1 MSNTGDII
9 IDISGKQQS
18 RQNTQDNDDENID
31 DTQENITPHPHLHKH
46 SE

>member
-18 RQNTQDNDDENID
+18 RQNTKDNDDENID
-31 DTQENITPHPHLHKH
+31 DTRDNTTHHLYGYIT
-46 SE
+46 S

>member
-18 RQNTQDNDDENID
+18 RQNTKDNDDENID
-31 DTQENITPHPHLHKH
+31 DTQENTTPHLYGYIT
-46 SE
+46 S